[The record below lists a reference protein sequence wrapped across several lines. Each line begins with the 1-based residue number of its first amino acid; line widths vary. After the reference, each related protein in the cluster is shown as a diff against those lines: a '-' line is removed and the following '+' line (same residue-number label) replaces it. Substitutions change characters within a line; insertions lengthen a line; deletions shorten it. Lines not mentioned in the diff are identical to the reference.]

1 MGFFSVTSAAS
12 CSKNR
17 FNDTFTRTLTS
28 AGGLLPPRSN
38 TKEDI
43 EQEIAESTEKSHSE
57 CDRVFSALSLLPP
70 VQKNRFNDTFTR
82 TLTSAG

>member
-12 CSKNR
+12 CSKKR

-28 AGGLLPPRSN
+28 AGGLLPPRSS

-43 EQEIAESTEKSHSE
+43 EQEIAESTEKSHSGH
-57 CDRVFSALSLLPP
+57 DRVFSALSAASCS
-70 VQKNRFNDTFTR
+70 KNAVNYLD
-82 TLTSAG
+82 GK